1 MLTKNK
7 MKVYTKTGDKGKTSL
22 LGGQKVAKDN
32 VRLEAYGT
40 IDELNSF
47 MGMLLN
53 YKIDDYEQNLIS
65 FIQNRLF
72 DIGSE
77 LSAVKED
84 AKYPLPDLRKIKQS
98 DIAYLE
104 QSIDMFSANLPELKQ
119 FILPAGSEY
128 ISWCNICRTV
138 CRRAER
144 RIISIE
150 NAHEIFSNLII
161 FINRLSDLLF
171 VMGRKYAK
179 NNNITEILWNNNL

>member
-1 MLTKNK
+1 

-22 LGGQKVAKDN
+22 LGGKKVSKDH

-47 MGMLLN
+47 IGMLIN
-53 YKIDDYEQNLIS
+53 YDISLYEKNLLS

-77 LSAVKED
+77 LSVVKEN
-84 AKYPLPDLRKIKQS
+84 AEYKIPELRKIISK
-98 DIAYLE
+98 DIEYLE
-104 QSIDMFSANLPELKQ
+104 QSIDMFCVDLPKLNQ
-119 FILPAGSEY
+119 FVIPAGSKY
-128 ISWCNICRTV
+128 ISYCNICRTI

-144 RIISIE
+144 RIIAIE
-150 NAHEIFSNLII
+150 NSQELHNNVII

-171 VMGRKYAK
+171 VMGRKYANE
-179 NNNITEILWNNNL
+179 NNVEEILWNNNL

>member
-1 MLTKNK
+1 
-7 MKVYTKTGDKGKTSL
+7 MKVYTKTGDKGTTSL
-22 LGGQKVAKDN
+22 LGGQKVSKDN
-32 VRLEAYGT
+32 IRLEAYGT

-47 MGMLLN
+47 IGMLIN
-53 YKIDDYEQNLIS
+53 FKIDDYEKNLVS

-77 LSAVKED
+77 LSAVKEN
-84 AKYPLPDLRKIKQS
+84 AEYPIPELRKIQKS
-98 DIAYLE
+98 DITLLE

-119 FILPAGSEY
+119 FIIPAGSEY
-128 ISWCNICRTV
+128 ISYCNICRTI

-150 NAHEIFSNLII
+150 DKQEKYKNVII

-179 NNNITEILWNNNL
+179 DNNVEEIMWNNNL

>member
-1 MLTKNK
+1 

-32 VRLEAYGT
+32 LRLEAYGT

-47 MGMLLN
+47 IGMLLN
-53 YKIDDYEQNLIS
+53 FKLDDYEENLIS

-77 LSAVKED
+77 LSAVEEG
-84 AKYPLPDLRKIKQS
+84 AKYPIPELRKIQKS
-98 DIAYLE
+98 DITFLE
-104 QSIDMFSANLPELKQ
+104 QSIDMFSVDLPVLKS
-119 FILPAGSEY
+119 FVLPAGNEY

-150 NAHEIFSNLII
+150 NSQEKFSLLII

-171 VMGRKYAK
+171 VMGRKNAK
-179 NNNITEILWNNNL
+179 DNNVEEILWNNNL